1 MFEWALNVPLKLVEY
16 KHDIYIMLFEMQ
28 KIFQFIFGLWLLGT
42 YDIFLYFPLTLC
54 VLQRLVRNIKLN
66 EFYC

>member
-28 KIFQFIFGLWLLGT
+28 KIFQFIFGL
-42 YDIFLYFPLTLC
+42 
-54 VLQRLVRNIKLN
+54 
-66 EFYC
+66 